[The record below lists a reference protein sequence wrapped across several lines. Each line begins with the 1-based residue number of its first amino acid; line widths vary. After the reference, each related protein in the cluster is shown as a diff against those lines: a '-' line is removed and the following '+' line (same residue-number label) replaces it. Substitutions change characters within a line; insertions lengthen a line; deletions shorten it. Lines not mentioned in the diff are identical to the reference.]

1 MLGILDAE
9 GYPVTPM
16 GVVEMI
22 DNVVPLVRS
31 VGSGE
36 VMPGRRCEECGS
48 YAVIRKDGCN
58 FCTACGATGAC
69 G

>member
-1 MLGILDAE
+1 
-9 GYPVTPM
+9 
-16 GVVEMI
+16 MI

-31 VGSGE
+31 VSSRE